1 MTNQNA
7 GDGSF
12 CGLSRRSLLQSSA
25 ALLSLPLIAQIT
37 SAWAQETLAGS
48 GEVVAFTWGGSYT
61 EGVRRYVFEPFK
73 QATGIKVV
81 EAVGDLPVP
90 LVKAMHHAGR
100 VDWDI
105 AYLPRKNYP
114 EMHEAG
120 MFVPIDYSLWDQES
134 LDGTPPEARLKDA
147 VYIDHNSEVL
157 AYDPRAFPDG
167 GPQTWVDFW
176 DVKKFPGPRGLYA
189 SRGQN
194 NIRYALIAS
203 GFTKKDMWPLTDDK
217 LDIAFKK
224 LNEIKPHIS
233 KWWSAGGEPA
243 QLLINREYAV
253 TSIYD
258 GRAIAAIRQGAS
270 IKFSWEGAHV
280 GPTLG
285 VVLKGGPNTNNAQ
298 KLLAFLNRAQIA
310 AGFTQ
315 ATGYPGPNS
324 NQLKYL
330 PPDLAPLL
338 SINPVNASK
347 FIIDDFAWLQTKRA
361 DGKTNEDYI
370 QERWLAWRAA

>member
-1 MTNQNA
+1 MQKTVFTTAANWRMEIVVGKACRAIVDAGLDMTGLDCAHLPFCRISSIWPRFSQPFVRCYILRPKRKQLLCITRGSVMTNQNA

-25 ALLSLPLIAQIT
+25 ALLSLPLVAQIT
-37 SAWAQETLAGS
+37 SAWAQEKLAGS

-90 LVKAMHHAGR
+90 LVKAMYHAGR

-189 SRGQN
+189 PRGQN
-194 NIRYALIAS
+194 NIRY
-203 GFTKKDMWPLTDDK
+203 
-217 LDIAFKK
+217 
-224 LNEIKPHIS
+224 
-233 KWWSAGGEPA
+233 
-243 QLLINREYAV
+243 
-253 TSIYD
+253 
-258 GRAIAAIRQGAS
+258 GAYRLRL
-270 IKFSWEGAHV
+270 H
-280 GPTLG
+280 
-285 VVLKGGPNTNNAQ
+285 
-298 KLLAFLNRAQIA
+298 
-310 AGFTQ
+310 
-315 ATGYPGPNS
+315 
-324 NQLKYL
+324 
-330 PPDLAPLL
+330 
-338 SINPVNASK
+338 
-347 FIIDDFAWLQTKRA
+347 
-361 DGKTNEDYI
+361 
-370 QERWLAWRAA
+370 

>member
-1 MTNQNA
+1 MQDFFDLVPFFAAFRPLLHSTTPSANNFALRHSGKRHDQPECRGRFILRPEPPFIAAVKRCVIEPASDRPDNERLGA
-7 GDGSF
+7 GKARRVWGS
-12 CGLSRRSLLQSSA
+12 SRFHL
-25 ALLSLPLIAQIT
+25 
-37 SAWAQETLAGS
+37 
-48 GEVVAFTWGGSYT
+48 GGSYT

-90 LVKAMHHAGR
+90 LVKAMYHAGR

-134 LDGTPPEARLKDA
+134 LDGTPPEARRKDA

-157 AYDPRAFPDG
+157 AYEPRAFPDG

-203 GFTKKDMWPLTDDK
+203 GFAKKDMWPLTDDK

-258 GRAIAAIRQGAS
+258 GRAIAAIRQEAS
-270 IKFSWEGAHV
+270 IKFSWKAPTW
-280 GPTLG
+280 GPPWG
-285 VVLKGGPNTNNAQ
+285 WFSRVVPT
-298 KLLAFLNRAQIA
+298 QIMHK
-310 AGFTQ
+310 
-315 ATGYPGPNS
+315 S
-324 NQLKYL
+324 CL
-330 PPDLAPLL
+330 P
-338 SINPVNASK
+338 
-347 FIIDDFAWLQTKRA
+347 F
-361 DGKTNEDYI
+361 
-370 QERWLAWRAA
+370 